1 VGIGEGSRCC
11 STNQG
16 RGFSEGQRT
25 GETQLIEPANPL
37 IALIAGELST
47 SSFSVA
53 ALFYTNDRFSSF
65 DFATF
70 ALDSDT
76 TLSF

>member
-1 VGIGEGSRCC
+1 VGIG
-11 STNQG
+11 
-16 RGFSEGQRT
+16 RGLDVVQRIRAGAYFSEGQRT

-53 ALFYTNDRFSSF
+53 ALFYTNDNFSSF

-70 ALDSDT
+70 ALNP
-76 TLSF
+76 

>member
-1 VGIGEGSRCC
+1 MLFNESG
-11 STNQG
+11 QG
-16 RGFSEGQRT
+16 LIFLKGQRT
-25 GETQLIEPANPL
+25 GETQLIEAANPL